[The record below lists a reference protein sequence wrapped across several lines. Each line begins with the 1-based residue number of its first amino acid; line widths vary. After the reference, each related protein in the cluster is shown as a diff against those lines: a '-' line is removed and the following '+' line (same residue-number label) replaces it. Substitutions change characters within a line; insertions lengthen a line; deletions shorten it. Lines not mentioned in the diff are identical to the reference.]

1 MEAAYETVE
10 GGLAAL
16 ERFEWVVALDL
27 DRLDAGNQTVEV
39 RGLNEQGAPS
49 LSVFAAIVGT
59 GAGDGEAMDLGVN
72 LLTLSAFLVLLILV
86 GLLVQ
91 GAQIDPPGTL
101 HSLDE
106 AAPVEAVLLDEADSP
121 ENEGKVNAKAPKS

>member
-1 MEAAYETVE
+1 
-10 GGLAAL
+10 
-16 ERFEWVVALDL
+16 
-27 DRLDAGNQTVEV
+27 
-39 RGLNEQGAPS
+39 
-49 LSVFAAIVGT
+49 
-59 GAGDGEAMDLGVN
+59 MDLGVN

-101 HSLDE
+101 HSLSE
-106 AAPVEAVLLDEADSP
+106 AAPVEAVLLGEADSP

>member
-1 MEAAYETVE
+1 
-10 GGLAAL
+10 
-16 ERFEWVVALDL
+16 
-27 DRLDAGNQTVEV
+27 
-39 RGLNEQGAPS
+39 
-49 LSVFAAIVGT
+49 
-59 GAGDGEAMDLGVN
+59 MDLGVN

-91 GAQIDPPGTL
+91 GAQIDPPRTL
-101 HSLDE
+101 HSLNE